1 MNTLRNQVTLVGN
14 LGTDVTL
21 KDISDNRK
29 VANLSLATNRYYKKA
44 NGEKVK
50 ETQWH
55 NIVIWGNLAE
65 VAQKITSKGDQVMVQ
80 GRLTYRQYQDANG
93 ENKRV
98 TEILVSEYMK
108 LTPTKGDGSANNAS
122 RTELNG
128 VPF

>member
-14 LGTDVTL
+14 LGTDVTV

-44 NGEKVK
+44 NGEKVQ

-65 VAQKITSKGDQVMVQ
+65 VAQKISSKGDQVMVQ

-93 ENKRV
+93 ENKRI
-98 TEILVSEYMK
+98 TEILVNEYMK
-108 LTPTKGDGSANNAS
+108 LTPAKGDGTVNNAP